1 MEGQADDEGW
11 ITVTR
16 VGKNKGAPR
25 TEAEAKR
32 VTSKDKKRR
41 KEKVGMPFF
50 FVLLLPYD
58 RIYRKFL
65 AKTMQEKNKFC
76 LLRRIVLHLH
86 ISVNNVITSIY

>member
-41 KEKVGMPFF
+41 KEKVGMP
-50 FVLLLPYD
+50 L
-58 RIYRKFL
+58 
-65 AKTMQEKNKFC
+65 FC
-76 LLRRIVLHLH
+76 YYLMTEYIE
-86 ISVNNVITSIY
+86 SF

>member
-50 FVLLLPYD
+50 CF
-58 RIYRKFL
+58 
-65 AKTMQEKNKFC
+65 
-76 LLRRIVLHLH
+76 
-86 ISVNNVITSIY
+86 VITL